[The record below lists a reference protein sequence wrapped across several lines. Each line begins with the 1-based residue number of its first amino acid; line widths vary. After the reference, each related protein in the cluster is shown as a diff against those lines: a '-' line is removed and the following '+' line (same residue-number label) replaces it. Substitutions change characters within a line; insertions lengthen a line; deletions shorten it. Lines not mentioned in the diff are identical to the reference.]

1 MNTVVLIPF
10 IICLWLS
17 HCAKENR
24 WPLVLYIFILSNFL
38 KAMNW
43 NHIVLNYL
51 EHGNLF
57 DKLAK
62 LGTLCKNTLTKNTLW
77 KIHPH
82 QFSVWIGPFLFL
94 ITGWMQHHL
103 RMSLF
108 PIICGLCR
116 SWQSFENC
124 IPHICHFLPPALF
137 PDQEFDTKKIA
148 TQLISRIIYRL
159 KQRYRSD

>member
-24 WPLVLYIFILSNFL
+24 WPLVSYIFILSNFL

-57 DKLAK
+57 DELSK
-62 LGTLCKNTLTKNTLW
+62 LGTLCKNTLTKSKLCKPHLTNFPADVWPFFDQFLLPCKASIWWWWWRGGGALW
-77 KIHPH
+77 WSLDDGRAATNK
-82 QFSVWIGPFLFL
+82 QSVSLSSYHHH
-94 ITGWMQHHL
+94 QHH
-103 RMSLF
+103 
-108 PIICGLCR
+108 
-116 SWQSFENC
+116 
-124 IPHICHFLPPALF
+124 A
-137 PDQEFDTKKIA
+137 
-148 TQLISRIIYRL
+148 ISSAIHVCFM
-159 KQRYRSD
+159 DHV